1 MRIYHHLA
9 DVPAALPA
17 TAVTIGNFDGV
28 HKGHQALLHRVF
40 ELARQPLVE
49 SLVMTFDP
57 HPVQVLRPDQN
68 LRRLLPLSE
77 SAERLKMAGVEHL
90 FVVPFSREFSQLDP
104 AEFFNSYLS
113 RPLKPRAIIVGH
125 DFSFGANRA
134 GHFENLKLLGQPLGI
149 HVEQLGPVL
158 MKGEPVSSSRIR
170 RAIAEGQVELAHEL
184 LGYPFFIRGMVEKG
198 FARGRQI
205 GFPTANLRV
214 FGETLPFTGVYLTRS
229 FVNGESYWSVT
240 NIGVNPT
247 FKGKSEFVPV
257 KVESHL
263 LDFAGDLYGSDMKL
277 EFWQRLREEKK
288 FRSVS
293 ELRTQIEEDVEW
305 ARKNLKKLI

>member
-125 DFSFGANRA
+125 DKSDT
-134 GHFENLKLLGQPLGI
+134 I
-149 HVEQLGPVL
+149 
-158 MKGEPVSSSRIR
+158 
-170 RAIAEGQVELAHEL
+170 
-184 LGYPFFIRGMVEKG
+184 
-198 FARGRQI
+198 QI
-205 GFPTANLRV
+205 VCPD
-214 FGETLPFTGVYLTRS
+214 S
-229 FVNGESYWSVT
+229 
-240 NIGVNPT
+240 
-247 FKGKSEFVPV
+247 
-257 KVESHL
+257 
-263 LDFAGDLYGSDMKL
+263 
-277 EFWQRLREEKK
+277 
-288 FRSVS
+288 
-293 ELRTQIEEDVEW
+293 
-305 ARKNLKKLI
+305 